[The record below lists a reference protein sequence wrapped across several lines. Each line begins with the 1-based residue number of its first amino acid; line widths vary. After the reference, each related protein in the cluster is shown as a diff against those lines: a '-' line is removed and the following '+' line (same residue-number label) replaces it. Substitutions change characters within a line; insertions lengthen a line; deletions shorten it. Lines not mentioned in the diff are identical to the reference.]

1 MRADCK
7 LKDEMVATAPH
18 QRSSAAATNSPRTAL
33 VIDDERPIR
42 RLLRVLLEVQGYQV
56 WEAETGDLGL
66 QLAASR
72 RPDVILL
79 DLGLPDMDGLT
90 VLKRLR
96 EWTRT
101 PVLILTLRDSE
112 ADKVAAL
119 DNGAD
124 DYMTKPFGGEELLA
138 RLRALRRHSPEA
150 QEEPTYVYGDL
161 TVDIKARKVTVE
173 DNEVHL
179 TPTEYALLHELVR
192 HAGKVVLQKQLLRAV
207 WGPDAESQLQYLRVY
222 ITFLRKKLET
232 PKSGR
237 LIETQP
243 GIGYRL
249 LAAT

>member
-1 MRADCK
+1 MI
-7 LKDEMVATAPH
+7 ATAPR
-18 QRSSAAATNSPRTAL
+18 QRSSTDATKSSYTAL
-33 VIDDERPIR
+33 IIDDERPLR

-56 WEAETGDLGL
+56 CEAETGDLGL

-96 EWTRT
+96 EWSRT
-101 PVLILTLRDSE
+101 PVLILSVRDRE

-124 DYMTKPFGGEELLA
+124 DYVTKPFGTDELLA

-150 QEEPTYVYGDL
+150 FEEPTYAHADV
-161 TVDIKARKVTVE
+161 TIDISARKVTVK
-173 DNEVHL
+173 DSEVHL
-179 TPTEYALLHELVR
+179 TATEYALLHELVR

-222 ITFLRKKLET
+222 ITHLRKKLET
-232 PKSGR
+232 PNSGR

-249 LAAT
+249 IAGN

>member
-1 MRADCK
+1 
-7 LKDEMVATAPH
+7 MVATAPH
-18 QRSSAAATNSPRTAL
+18 QRNSADATKSSYTAL

-56 WEAETGDLGL
+56 CEAETGDLGL
-66 QLAASR
+66 QLAAAR

-90 VLKRLR
+90 VLKQLR

-101 PVLILTLRDSE
+101 PVLILTVRDCE

-124 DYMTKPFGGEELLA
+124 DYMTKPFGMDELLA
-138 RLRALRRHSPEA
+138 RLRALRRHSPKA
-150 QEEPTYVYGDL
+150 RGEPTYVRGDL
-161 TVDIKARKVTVE
+161 TIDISAHRVTVQ

-179 TPTEYALLHELVR
+179 TATEYALLHELVR

-222 ITFLRKKLET
+222 ITHLRKKLET
-232 PKSGR
+232 PDSGR

-249 LAAT
+249 IAGN

>member
-1 MRADCK
+1 MI
-7 LKDEMVATAPH
+7 ATATRRRNSTD
-18 QRSSAAATNSPRTAL
+18 QRGATAASRTNSSHTAL

-42 RLLRVLLEVQGYQV
+42 RLLRLLLERQGYQV
-56 WEAETGDLGL
+56 YEAETGDLGL
-66 QLAASR
+66 QQAASR

-101 PVLILTLRDSE
+101 PVLILTVRDSE
-112 ADKVAAL
+112 SDKVAAL

-124 DYMTKPFGGEELLA
+124 DYLTKPFGAEELLA

-150 QEEPTYVYGDL
+150 HEEPTYVCRDL
-161 TVDIKARKVTVE
+161 TVDINARQVTVK
-173 DNEVHL
+173 NKEVHL
-179 TPTEYALLHELVR
+179 TATEYALLHELVR
-192 HAGKVVLQKQLLRAV
+192 HAGKVVSQKHLLRAV

-222 ITFLRKKLET
+222 ITHLRRKLET
-232 PKSGR
+232 PNSGR

-249 LAAT
+249 VAGY